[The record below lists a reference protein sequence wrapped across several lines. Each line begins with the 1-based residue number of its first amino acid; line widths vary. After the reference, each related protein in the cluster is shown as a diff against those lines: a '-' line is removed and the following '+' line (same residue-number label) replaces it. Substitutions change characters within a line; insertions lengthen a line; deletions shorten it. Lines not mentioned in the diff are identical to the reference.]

1 MKKLS
6 LILLAI
12 TTLVFA
18 GCKTAQVAEQVNIV
32 GDVNVYEDEYLSF
45 QYPEGMTILREQTGE
60 GRWMVALDWISKVEG
75 KDYLETIAMS
85 NPELRYPY
93 YLEDH
98 DYESWDAFKTDK
110 LALQD
115 DVMVKVSSASIGGQ
129 DAVFIDEGGFCEH
142 HYQLYVEGPTG
153 VVYALTAGCVSNQT
167 WQDLYGT
174 FEESVV
180 FKQ

>member
-85 NPELRYPY
+85 NPEL
-93 YLEDH
+93 
-98 DYESWDAFKTDK
+98 
-110 LALQD
+110 
-115 DVMVKVSSASIGGQ
+115 
-129 DAVFIDEGGFCEH
+129 
-142 HYQLYVEGPTG
+142 
-153 VVYALTAGCVSNQT
+153 
-167 WQDLYGT
+167 
-174 FEESVV
+174 
-180 FKQ
+180 